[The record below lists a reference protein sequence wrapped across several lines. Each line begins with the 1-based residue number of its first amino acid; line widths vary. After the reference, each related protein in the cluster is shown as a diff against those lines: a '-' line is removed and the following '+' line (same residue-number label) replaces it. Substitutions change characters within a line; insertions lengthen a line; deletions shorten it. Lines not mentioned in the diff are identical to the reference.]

1 MQVFWWHAQETR
13 HWQNIRHNSQWCT
26 DHWLGWMDRS
36 SCWGIQ
42 VPWWT
47 MDILR
52 CLSVEDTVQD
62 GKRLLIG
69 LLECRL
75 MPLVLDEVALS
86 SVVAVAMARSSN
98 GDGMD
103 EASVY
108 RSIEA
113 TPSSTARPGRVIW
126 HSFTTWLK
134 CCCIMIHEYL
144 GEP

>member
-1 MQVFWWHAQETR
+1 
-13 HWQNIRHNSQWCT
+13 
-26 DHWLGWMDRS
+26 
-36 SCWGIQ
+36 
-42 VPWWT
+42 

-113 TPSSTARPGRVIW
+113 TPSSIARPGRVIW
-126 HSFTTWLK
+126 HNFATQLQ
-134 CCCIMIHEYL
+134 CYCIASPKYA
-144 GEP
+144 EPKG